1 MSPISGLH
9 GEGYRMD
16 TIEVRP
22 WNLYEDLQKPILKV
36 LGLADYPVT
45 ELDLHLDHSRVT
57 LKLQAEFTS
66 NAAATIAED
75 PRKARTKFE

>member
-1 MSPISGLH
+1 MSPTSGLD
-9 GEGYRMD
+9 GEGYRTE

-45 ELDLHLDHSRVT
+45 ELDLHLDQDRVT
-57 LKLQAEFTS
+57 LKIQAEFMP
-66 NAAATIAED
+66 NAATTVAED